1 MEPEPDQPTEDG
13 KNYRPRVLI
22 YDDKPDV
29 AKDVKSMLD
38 DDFEMYTAS
47 PDTLASELRETID
60 VIATDVEIIQE
71 GHAERKG
78 YDDVES
84 VLKKACMVRPVIVYS
99 NIQGMDAKANST
111 SKGQGEFFFG
121 YVNRHGNIDWMDE
134 LADLVRKAYASRFKQ
149 RSKMFAHWLNEKDM
163 LDKKVSEDTS
173 QKLIDTL
180 ETPPEDFEKIK
191 EVTYGTVVGW
201 LAELKGEKSTAGPPA
216 DPKEADEYEEIL
228 FKALKDTPGFL

>member
-1 MEPEPDQPTEDG
+1 MEPEPDQPIEDG
-13 KNYRPRVLI
+13 KNYRPRLLV
-22 YDDKPDV
+22 YDDKQDV
-29 AKDVKSMLD
+29 AKDVKLFLD
-38 DDFEMYTAS
+38 DDFEVYTAS
-47 PDTLASELRETID
+47 PDTLVSELRETID

-111 SKGQGEFFFG
+111 SKGQGDFFFG

-149 RSKMFAHWLNEKDM
+149 RSRMFAHWCKEKGIHDQ
-163 LDKKVSEDTS
+163 KVSEGTS
-173 QKLIDTL
+173 QKLMAAQ
-180 ETPPEDFEKIK
+180 ETQPEDFEKIK

-201 LAELKGEKSTAGPPA
+201 LAECKGEVPSAGPPA
-216 DPKEADEYEEIL
+216 DPKEADDYEEIL
-228 FKALKDTPGFL
+228 FAALKDTPGFL

>member
-38 DDFEMYTAS
+38 DDFEMYAAS

-84 VLKKACMVRPVIVYS
+84 VMKKACMARPVIVYS
-99 NIQGMDAKANST
+99 NIPGMDAKAAAT
-111 SKGQGEFFFG
+111 SKGQGDFFFG
-121 YVNRHGNIDWMDE
+121 YVNRHGNIDWMDD
-134 LADLVRKAYASRFKQ
+134 LADLVRKAYASRFEQ
-149 RSKMFAHWLNEKDM
+149 RSKMFAHWCKEKDM
-163 LDKKVSEDTS
+163 LDKKVSEDTA
-173 QKLIDTL
+173 QKLMAAQ
-180 ETPPEDFEKIK
+180 ETQPEDFENIK

-201 LAELKGEKSTAGPPA
+201 LAECKGEVPSAGPPA

-228 FKALKDTPGFL
+228 FAALKDKPDFL